1 MATYIFGEKKLENPY
16 FVSFDSG
23 YKNLSVA
30 EGIHEKPD
38 QKGWVI
44 NTLKVIS
51 DGSEAKEILKT
62 GLILFSDN
70 KEILV
75 KLKRV
80 FIIEKIQLFIDG
92 LEIKGNQYIE
102 FKLGTC

>member
-1 MATYIFGEKKLENPY
+1 MATYIFGEKKLEHPF
-16 FVSFDSG
+16 FVSFDIG
-23 YKNLSVA
+23 FKNFSVA
-30 EGIHEKPD
+30 EGISEKPD

-44 NTLKVIS
+44 NTLKTICE
-51 DGSEAKEILKT
+51 GREAKEILKT
-62 GLILFSDN
+62 GLVVHSGE

-75 KLKRV
+75 KIKKV

-92 LEIKGNQYIE
+92 NEIKGNQYIE